1 MIALAII
8 LTLLF
13 GTFAAAY
20 AGPYHLG
27 IDIGGVVAVATMG
40 GFILYEIKRVA
51 SIPLPNTH

>member
-8 LTLLF
+8 LTLIF

-40 GFILYEIKRVA
+40 GFILYAIKKNGKN
-51 SIPLPNTH
+51 PPPD